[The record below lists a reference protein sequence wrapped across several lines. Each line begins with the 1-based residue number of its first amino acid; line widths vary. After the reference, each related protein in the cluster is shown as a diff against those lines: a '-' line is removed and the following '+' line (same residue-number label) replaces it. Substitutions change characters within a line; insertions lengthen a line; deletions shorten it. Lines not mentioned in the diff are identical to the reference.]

1 MTLGHTNVPYKLCEQ
16 DCRGSRFGYGY
27 EIRGRAG
34 DDWGKVKP
42 VTFVYN
48 VETGI

>member
-16 DCRGSRFGYGY
+16 DCRGLRFGYGY
-27 EIRGRAG
+27 EILGRAG

-42 VTFVYN
+42 GTFVYN